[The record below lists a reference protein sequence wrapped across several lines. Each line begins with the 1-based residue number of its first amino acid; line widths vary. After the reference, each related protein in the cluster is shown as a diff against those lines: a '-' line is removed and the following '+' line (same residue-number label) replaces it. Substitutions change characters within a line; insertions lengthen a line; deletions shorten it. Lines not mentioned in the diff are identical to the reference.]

1 MNWVKEIEGVPDDI
15 ASLFLKNRINGLELL
30 ALVDRGGLNMFGV
43 ERVGTICLLFDE
55 IKSLKEKVNQVAV
68 TLIEHSPYCFGK
80 RYWIIFD

>member
-1 MNWVKEIEGVPDDI
+1 MILDPDDV

-30 ALVDRGGLNMFGV
+30 ALDKEGLKMLGV
-43 ERVGTICLLFDE
+43 ERVGTICLLYDE